1 MGEEGNRV
9 CLWSKCFLV
18 PLEDIREGECIPRW
32 VWWVPKEGTGELL
45 ASIWFPILGQ
55 HETHKG
61 LPLVC
66 PGWVEW
72 RYNGIFA
79 CFSSWAESNSDWNEK
94 GYFCHSKFILVGDAG
109 RKGSCVPWVLLSHY
123 SPYPRVMVLA
133 PWSISTMRAVVSSHL
148 PHLHFSELKGGKRK
162 AGNGSKLPFQGMA
175 RSCTLCFF
183 SHSIGWKLYHIDI
196 PSCKKRVG
204 NGIPSWWLLDKL
216 RLTGVGI

>member
-1 MGEEGNRV
+1 MEEWKRRATEYISGPSVFLSLLKIEERVNASPGEFDEPQR
-9 CLWSKCFLV
+9 
-18 PLEDIREGECIPRW
+18 R
-32 VWWVPKEGTGELL
+32 GTEELL

-61 LPLVC
+61 LPLLC

-79 CFSSWAESNSDWNEK
+79 CFSSWAESNDWNEK
-94 GYFCHSKFILVGDAG
+94 GYFCNSKFILIGDSG
-109 RKGSCVPWVLLSHY
+109 RKGSCVPWVLLSRY

-148 PHLHFSELKGGKRK
+148 PHLHFSQLKGGKRK

-183 SHSIGWKLYHIDI
+183 SHSIGWNFI
-196 PSCKKRVG
+196 
-204 NGIPSWWLLDKL
+204 
-216 RLTGVGI
+216 T